1 MNEHYDQKPF
11 IFLGILS
18 LSLFLQVTSFFFF
31 ILFYNHYVKA
41 INRVTTSFGVIVL
54 RTVQYRTVQYNA
66 VQYNTVQYCTVTV
79 WTSGPEGPAAD
90 IRAGRA
96 GEVGQ
101 ADSGAGQVWV
111 RQGGGQH
118 HSLLLP
124 PSGPL
129 QVSVLVIL
137 RGVFKKGW
145 VKKGFYFE
153 YLP

>member
-41 INRVTTSFGVIVL
+41 MNRVTTSFGVIVW
-54 RTVQYRTVQYNA
+54 RTVQYNA
-66 VQYNTVQYCTVTV
+66 VHYNTVQYCTVIV

-101 ADSGAGQVWV
+101 ADSGEVWV

-124 PSGPL
+124 PPGPL